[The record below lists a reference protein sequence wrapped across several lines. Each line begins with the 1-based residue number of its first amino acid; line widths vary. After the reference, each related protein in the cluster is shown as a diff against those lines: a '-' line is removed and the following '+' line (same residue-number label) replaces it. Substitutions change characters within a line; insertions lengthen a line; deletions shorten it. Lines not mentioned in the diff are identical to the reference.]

1 MSQPLSPDDEHALAL
16 GLEAYEAGDYFAA
29 HEHWELAWKR
39 MREPERR
46 WIQGLIQLA
55 TALYKL
61 SQDKPE
67 GTRKLCERAA
77 PKLADAPPCLGDID
91 LGAAR
96 AHVARLAAS
105 LAQAAPAPHALTG
118 WSIRAGAAR

>member
-1 MSQPLSPDDEHALAL
+1 MPDLSADDQHALAL

-39 MREPERR
+39 APDPERR

-55 TALYKL
+55 TALFKL

-77 PKLADAPPCLGDID
+77 PKLADAPSRLGDVD
-91 LGAAR
+91 LATAR
-96 AHVARLAAS
+96 AHVARLAAAVTG
-105 LAQAAPAPHALTG
+105 AQAPPRSPAA
-118 WSIRAGAAR
+118 WSIRAGAAG